1 MIFVNFPDLS
11 DGLTLSSYYS
21 ESLRLILNSK
31 ENRQKRSKW
40 RCPKE
45 VEKIKKRVEALEK
58 ELIKKCGEEAPP
70 SKTA

>member
-1 MIFVNFPDLS
+1 
-11 DGLTLSSYYS
+11 
-21 ESLRLILNSK
+21 LILNSK